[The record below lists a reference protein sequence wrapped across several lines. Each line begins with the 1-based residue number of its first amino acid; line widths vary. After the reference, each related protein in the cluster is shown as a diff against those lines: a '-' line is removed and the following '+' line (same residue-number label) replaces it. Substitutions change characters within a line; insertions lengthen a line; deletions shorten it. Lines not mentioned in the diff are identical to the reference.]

1 MGASDLAQ
9 QQENV
14 LLIPGPGFDTH
25 PLDLFWINVFILQG
39 TNSTASKTGL
49 LSEIKPYLSVDSCP
63 SEEFER
69 TASTQQA
76 HMKPHG

>member
-49 LSEIKPYLSVDSCP
+49 LSEIKP
-63 SEEFER
+63 
-69 TASTQQA
+69 
-76 HMKPHG
+76 